1 MKTALTI
8 YVSFSL
14 ICPFIN
20 YEHNVE
26 TEQEVSIER
35 LCDCGWRDYTHWKD
49 RPLGGGRSG

>member
-49 RPLGGGRSG
+49 RPLR